1 MGPSAPRADHLAMGD
16 GRTFEQALRAL
27 DKLVAEQ
34 SRSDIPDANSPI
46 RRAYERIVS
55 GASPSLRLA

>member
-1 MGPSAPRADHLAMGD
+1 MGD

-34 SRSDIPDANSPI
+34 SRSELPDANSPI
-46 RRAYERIVS
+46 RRVYERIVN
-55 GASPSLRLA
+55 GVDERPAA

>member
-1 MGPSAPRADHLAMGD
+1 MGD

-34 SRSDIPDANSPI
+34 SRSDLPDANSPI
-46 RRAYERIVS
+46 RRAYERIV
-55 GASPSLRLA
+55 GAAPARPGIA

>member
-1 MGPSAPRADHLAMGD
+1 MGD

-34 SRSDIPDANSPI
+34 HRNDVPDANSPI
-46 RRAYERIVS
+46 RRVYERIVN
-55 GASPSLRLA
+55 GEYARPSS